1 MKFEKDRPIYTQLI
15 EDIEQSI
22 ISGKFKS
29 GEKLPSIRGYAEKK
43 VVNPN
48 TVQKAYSELERSGYI
63 FSKRGVGYF
72 VNEDIVEINKFKCKY
87 LELQIDEFI
96 NKMSNISFS
105 KEEIIEKI
113 KEKLW

>member
-1 MKFEKDRPIYTQLI
+1 MKFEKDRPIYTQLVD
-15 EDIEQSI
+15 DIESRI
-22 ISGKFKS
+22 INGEFKS
-29 GEKLPSIRGYAEKK
+29 GEKLPSIREYAENK

-48 TVQKAYSELERSGYI
+48 TAQKAYSELERSEYI

-72 VNEDIVEINKFKCKY
+72 VNEDADKISKLKCEY
-87 LELQIDEFI
+87 LNLQIDAFI
-96 NKMSNISFS
+96 NKMSNLSFS